1 MKKIIITLQIC
12 FNATFIIF
20 IIKDFFP
27 SLPFLSLLTIPL
39 FVTTIVVLG
48 VLEAS
53 LSKLTKINTN
63 KEHFYITII
72 ALFLIIIFI
81 TTMAFRGIQSQS
93 EIISPAL
100 LIVLVFSI
108 VQTYKE
114 WKELRRPVT
123 EQV

>member
-1 MKKIIITLQIC
+1 MKKVIITLQIC

-27 SLPFLSLLTIPL
+27 SLPFLNLLTTPL

-63 KEHFYITII
+63 KEHFYINII
-72 ALFLIIIFI
+72 ALFSIIIFI
-81 TTMAFRGIQSQS
+81 TTMALRGIQSQS
-93 EIISPAL
+93 EFISPAL

-114 WKELRRPVT
+114 WKELKRPVT

>member
-27 SLPFLSLLTIPL
+27 SLPFLSLLTTPL

-63 KEHFYITII
+63 KEHFYINII
-72 ALFLIIIFI
+72 ALFSVIIFI
-81 TTMAFRGIQSQS
+81 TSMALQGIQSQS
-93 EIISPAL
+93 EFISPAL
-100 LIVLVFSI
+100 LIVLVISI

-114 WKELRRPVT
+114 WKELKMPVT